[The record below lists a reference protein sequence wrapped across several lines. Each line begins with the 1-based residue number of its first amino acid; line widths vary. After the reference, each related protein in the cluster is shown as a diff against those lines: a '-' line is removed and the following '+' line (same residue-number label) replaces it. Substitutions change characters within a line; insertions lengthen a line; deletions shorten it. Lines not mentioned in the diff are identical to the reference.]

1 MTAANVA
8 SGTVHNDLALL
19 AAQAVAGNIDV
30 VVKGMIGGQVHGLL
44 YVPSANNFTSDK
56 TGLGPF
62 TLAQLGSSILN
73 GDTLTFMGVPPGSGV
88 RMGIDRDLNGILDG
102 DQH

>member
-1 MTAANVA
+1 VPV
-8 SGTVHNDLALL
+8 S
-19 AAQAVAGNIDV
+19 NI
-30 VVKGMIGGQVHGLL
+30 
-44 YVPSANNFTSDK
+44 YTTDK

-62 TLAQLGSSILN
+62 TLAQLRALLYK

-88 RMGIDRDLNGILDG
+88 RMGVDRDLNGVLDS

>member
-1 MTAANVA
+1 
-8 SGTVHNDLALL
+8 
-19 AAQAVAGNIDV
+19 
-30 VVKGMIGGQVHGLL
+30 LL
-44 YVPSANNFTSDK
+44 YRPASNDYITDQ

-62 TLAQLGSSILN
+62 VLAQIRGAIVK